1 VTPARDSTLP
11 DAPREAAHER
21 HSTKDEIG
29 FELPKPASVSRGR
42 AVLAAAAVAF
52 VLGGAFFFAFLPNR
66 RSRTALSD
74 AAHTEHAALPRVDVV
89 TPKEAGTSRTLRL
102 PATIRPLEE
111 TVLYSRADGFVAD
124 WKVDIGDKVKADQ
137 VLAVLETPEL
147 DQQIL
152 QAKAQLAQAEAST
165 KQAAANRDFSR
176 STLDR
181 YKRLAAEGLSTQQD
195 LDEKAAQ
202 AQVNLAN
209 VDVAAA
215 NVGTQKANL
224 ARLYKLK
231 SFASVTA
238 PFAGTVT
245 ARTVERGALVVAGN
259 SAPLFKIAATDP
271 VRVFVD
277 VPQDMAPSVKIGEP
291 ASITVREFPGKV
303 FEGRIARSTGA
314 LDQTTRT
321 LSTEIRVPNPDG
333 VLLTG
338 MYVEASLT
346 LPVPH
351 RTFELPATAVSTG
364 ANGVRVQVVD
374 GSGLVHFVPVVLDR
388 DLGSTM
394 HVASGLDGTER
405 VLKLASAGL
414 ADGTRVEVATK

>member
-1 VTPARDSTLP
+1 V
-11 DAPREAAHER
+11 AHER
-21 HSTKDEIG
+21 HAPKDEIG
-29 FELPKPASVSRGR
+29 FALPKPASVSRGR
-42 AVLAAAAVAF
+42 LVLTAGVVVAL
-52 VLGGAFFFAFLPNR
+52 LGGAFFFAFLPNR
-66 RSRTALSD
+66 RAKTTLAETSHAERT
-74 AAHTEHAALPRVDVV
+74 ALPRVDVV
-89 TPKEAGTSRTLRL
+89 TPKEAGTSRALRL

-111 TVLYSRADGFVAD
+111 TVLYSRANGFVAD

-137 VLAVLETPEL
+137 VLALLETPEL
-147 DQQIL
+147 DQEIM
-152 QAKAQLAQAEAST
+152 QAKAQLAEAEAGT
-165 KQAAANRDFSR
+165 KQAAANRDFSK

-202 AQVNLAN
+202 AQVNNAN

-245 ARTVERGALVVAGN
+245 ARTIERGALVVAGN

-414 ADGTRVEVATK
+414 PDGTRVEVATK